1 MMGSKSRMQGKVSP
15 ERSAMTPVYVG
26 IDVGKERLDVYIHPV
41 GLRLE
46 LANSPEGLKRLKR
59 SLKAHEVALVV
70 MEATGKY
77 HRAAHRSLHADGL
90 SIAVVNP
97 LRSRLFAEAAGA
109 LAKTDRVDCR
119 MLAILGESLEP
130 DAVAPPSALMESL
143 QELLRCRNAAS
154 DAHTALLNRLGET
167 TVRLAVAEIKRQLRA
182 AEKAMENLDAEI
194 QRLIAAEP
202 FLARRMAIL
211 ISIPGV
217 GPVTAIALIVGLA
230 EIGSLLAKEAAML
243 VGLAPIACDSGQSSG
258 PRHIKG
264 GRAQVRNALY
274 MAARSAARF
283 NPALKIFYD
292 RLIGKGKLEKVA
304 LTAVMRKL
312 LILANTLV
320 RENRKWEP
328 HHA

>member
-1 MMGSKSRMQGKVSP
+1 MQGKVSL

-26 IDVGKERLDVYIHPV
+26 IDVCKERLDVYIHPV

-46 LANSPEGLKRLKR
+46 FANSPVGIKKLKR
-59 SLKAHEVALVV
+59 SLKAYEVALVV

-77 HRAAHRSLHADGL
+77 HRAVHRSLHADGL

-130 DAVAPPSALMESL
+130 GAVAPASTLMESL
-143 QELLRCRNAAS
+143 QELLHCRSAAS
-154 DAHTALLNRLGET
+154 DAHTALVNQLGET
-167 TVRLAVAEIKRQLRA
+167 KVRLAAAEIKRQIRA
-182 AEKAMENLDAEI
+182 AETAMENLDAEI
-194 QRLIAAEP
+194 QRLIDADP
-202 FLARRMAIL
+202 CLARRMTIL

-217 GPVTAIALIVGLA
+217 GPATAIALIVGLG
-230 EIGSLLAKEAAML
+230 EIGSLSAKQAAML

-258 PRHIKG
+258 PRHIRG
-264 GRAQVRNALY
+264 GRAQVRRALY
-274 MAARSAARF
+274 MAAMSAARH
-283 NPALKIFYD
+283 NPELKIFYE
-292 RLIGKGKLEKVA
+292 RLLAKGKLEMVA

-312 LILANTLV
+312 LVLANSLV